1 VVIGASSSRN
11 QIDGIFVVELVNLK
25 PALARRKIP
34 AKPVDKHTLPIMVHL
49 QQSACKSEPVL
60 RQDDIDHLRTIGA
73 QSANIEPC
81 NYRVCVQSSL

>member
-1 VVIGASSSRN
+1 
-11 QIDGIFVVELVNLK
+11 
-25 PALARRKIP
+25 
-34 AKPVDKHTLPIMVHL
+34 MVHL